1 MTRAWDFSRSFAT
14 FTTKG
19 RTNNA
24 RIQAEAICE
33 LRGGDRYVLV
43 ASCKSEDTYAER
55 NLFKQPNYDFCAIF
69 GPEQYCIV
77 RVGLPVT
84 AAWLESGLSA
94 DRFEEVRVDLV
105 QAEAEPC
112 AAPRAIVEATLNN
125 RPLVGRT
132 VLSDEAGETLASL
145 DYPIKTMNVNEPE
158 HSPSGDWI
166 FQVDTGPILVPAER
180 SRGNL
185 EVEGL
190 ELAFIAWNAPDWAEL
205 VVLEPTRLGHTDDCA
220 GHYSRVRVVSARNEV
235 LALR

>member
-1 MTRAWDFSRSFAT
+1 MTAAYDFSRSFAT

-24 RIQAEAICE
+24 RIQVEAVCE
-33 LRGGDRYVLV
+33 LAGGDRYVLV

-69 GPEQYCIV
+69 GSEQYCIV

-84 AAWLESGLSA
+84 ACWLESGLIA
-94 DRFEEVRVDLV
+94 DRFEQVCVDLA
-105 QAEAEPC
+105 QADAEVC
-112 AAPRAIVEATLNN
+112 ADRQAAAEATLAN

-132 VLSDEAGETLASL
+132 KLFDEAGETLATL
-145 DYPIKTMNVNEPE
+145 DYPIKTMNANVPE

-166 FQVDTGPILVPAER
+166 FQVDTGPIIAPTRASE
-180 SRGNL
+180 GGL
-185 EVEGL
+185 EVERL
-190 ELAFIAWNAPDWAEL
+190 ELAFIAWNADDWAEL
-205 VVLEPTRLGHTDDCA
+205 VVQEPVRLSYSDDCA
-220 GHYSRVRVVSARNEV
+220 AHYARVEVVSARNGV